1 MQGRVSS
8 GVLKPYNVRSCTTQR
23 EYYLYFST
31 SNERISYLWD
41 PLDPHTPLPSHG
53 VEGPNIKYA
62 SDESTIDETA
72 ISVYLAQ

>member
-1 MQGRVSS
+1 M
-8 GVLKPYNVRSCTTQR
+8 
-23 EYYLYFST
+23 
-31 SNERISYLWD
+31 D
-41 PLDPHTPLPSHG
+41 PLDPHTPLLSHG